1 MRVRSSVEL
10 SFAPPKP
17 APVDLSSH
25 LTRQVILM
33 CYVYTLIVDIILHK
47 HHSVTLGRGFKVW
60 MPRDVEIEGTLE
72 TPPTPGAPAAS
83 RAVFVEVGDNS
94 SAQHEAIAWL
104 GFLFVLVTS
113 NVIVWPLSWCIAK
126 LPPFNRVL

>member
-1 MRVRSSVEL
+1 M
-10 SFAPPKP
+10 
-17 APVDLSSH
+17 
-25 LTRQVILM
+25 RQVILM

-104 GFLFVLVTS
+104 GFFFVLITS

-126 LPPFNRVL
+126 LPTFNRVL